1 MVQLSN
7 IFEDTIATM
16 KSCLQT
22 SLFLQGIP
30 SLGIIFCALL
40 LPVFAQ
46 AKPQTITVTTE
57 YLYPLNMIDGN
68 SPRVYGQAADKV
80 HEIFKRGQIPYEMKL
95 MTWNRA
101 FELARQSNNTCVFST
116 ARIAEREHWFHWI
129 GPIASGNWTIFG
141 RPEMLGK
148 VTQME
153 DIRGSKI
160 GTEVGNVTV
169 AFLREKDYAV
179 VTSNESSTTFKNVA
193 LGRIDYA
200 AAGETHGHKIIKELG
215 LENKLVKLFNF
226 NSSDY
231 YLACNRQM
239 SIETIELLNN
249 KLREMKS
256 DGTYKILDSKY

>member
-1 MVQLSN
+1 ML
-7 IFEDTIATM
+7 M
-16 KSCLQT
+16 T
-22 SLFLQGIP
+22 SL
-30 SLGIIFCALL
+30 
-40 LPVFAQ
+40 VQ
-46 AKPQTITVTTE
+46 AENKTITVTTE
-57 YLYPLNMIDGN
+57 YLYPLNMVDGH
-68 SPRVYGQAADKV
+68 SPRVFGQAADKV
-80 HEIFKRGQIPYEMKL
+80 HELFKRSQIPYEIKL
-95 MTWNRA
+95 ITWNRA

-116 ARIAEREHWFHWI
+116 ARIPERESWFHWV

-148 VTQME
+148 VSQME

-169 AFLREKDYAV
+169 AYLREKDYAI

-200 AAGETHGHKIIKELG
+200 AAGEAHGQKVIKDLG

-239 SIETIELLNN
+239 SLETIDLLNN
-249 KLREMKS
+249 KLREMKT
-256 DGTYKILDSKY
+256 DGSYKALDSKY